1 MDRDLSLFYRLNEEI
16 AREVERVEQ
25 AGHLDALRTLVE
37 AANVELLVCSARP
50 TEGLEEVLGALR
62 ADGWDHEAFL
72 TARSQFT
79 VTLEGQAPREVY
91 MPDPICPQCVNDSGN
106 TIDSCSR
113 VCSAC
118 GFAW

>member
-16 AREVERVEQ
+16 AHELERLGQ
-25 AGHLDALRTLVE
+25 AGHLDALRALVE
-37 AANVELLVCSARP
+37 AGNVELFVSTVRP
-50 TEGLEEVLGALR
+50 AEGLEEVLGALR
-62 ADGWDHEAFL
+62 PDGWDHEGFL
-72 TARSQFT
+72 ATRSQFT

-91 MPDPICPQCVNDSGN
+91 MPDHICPQCVNESGN

>member
-16 AREVERVEQ
+16 ARELQRLEK

-37 AANVELLVCSARP
+37 AANVELLVSSSRP
-50 TEGLEEVLGALR
+50 AEGLEEVLGALR
-62 ADGWDHEAFL
+62 NEGWSHEDFL

-91 MPDPICPQCVNDSGN
+91 MPDHVCPQCVNDAGN